1 LMGGR
6 AVKDAAERALRNL
19 ATGERPA
26 ATVQFRPTPTTPYD
40 AEGRG
45 TPHYCYGYVAQA
57 VEVEVDVTTGEVAVR
72 EVISVNDVGRA
83 INRQQVEA
91 QIEGCVA
98 QAIGYALTED
108 FRIVDGRIR
117 TPHFSS
123 YLLPT
128 ALDVP
133 AQIHSII
140 METPDPQGP
149 FGARGMSEMPLV
161 PFGAAVASAIH
172 AATGAW
178 VSDMPF
184 TPGRVLDA
192 LAAQRAAQVQALA
205 IR

>member
-1 LMGGR
+1 M
-6 AVKDAAERALRNL
+6 
-19 ATGERPA
+19 
-26 ATVQFRPTPTTPYD
+26 
-40 AEGRG
+40 
-45 TPHYCYGYVAQA
+45 
-57 VEVEVDVTTGEVAVR
+57 
-72 EVISVNDVGRA
+72 
-83 INRQQVEA
+83 
-91 QIEGCVA
+91 
-98 QAIGYALTED
+98 
-108 FRIVDGRIR
+108 
-117 TPHFSS
+117 
-123 YLLPT
+123 
-128 ALDVP
+128 P

-192 LAAQRAAQVQALA
+192 IAAQRAAEAQALA